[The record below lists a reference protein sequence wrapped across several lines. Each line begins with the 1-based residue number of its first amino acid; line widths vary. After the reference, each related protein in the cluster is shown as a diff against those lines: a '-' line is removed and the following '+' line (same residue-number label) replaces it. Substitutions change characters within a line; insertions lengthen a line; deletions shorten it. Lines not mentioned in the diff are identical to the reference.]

1 MQVGHEIV
9 GDEGIKSFTSKVQ
22 TFVLVLSKSYKV
34 QKGSLT
40 FKLDDL
46 IVQKIDRIS
55 HDKCGQVHLKKFW
68 PSSGYLCAG
77 YVNPLL
83 YYYIITT
90 RTRPRR
96 TQV

>member
-40 FKLDDL
+40 FILEDL
-46 IVQKIDRIS
+46 IVQK
-55 HDKCGQVHLKKFW
+55 KK
-68 PSSGYLCAG
+68 
-77 YVNPLL
+77 
-83 YYYIITT
+83 
-90 RTRPRR
+90 
-96 TQV
+96 

>member
-40 FKLDDL
+40 FILEDL
-46 IVQKIDRIS
+46 IVQKKLIELVMTKVARFI
-55 HDKCGQVHLKKFW
+55 
-68 PSSGYLCAG
+68 
-77 YVNPLL
+77 
-83 YYYIITT
+83 
-90 RTRPRR
+90 
-96 TQV
+96 